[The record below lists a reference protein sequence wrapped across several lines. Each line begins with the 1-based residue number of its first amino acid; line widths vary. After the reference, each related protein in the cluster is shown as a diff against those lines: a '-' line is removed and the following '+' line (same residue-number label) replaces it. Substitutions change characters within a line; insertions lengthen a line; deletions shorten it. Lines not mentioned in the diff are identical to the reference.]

1 MDRCDS
7 YSPEIYNQRQAPE
20 LQNKQSPNSTLTGI
34 KTMNLCSTEE
44 LVGEAAHSVT
54 DLIEQVLVPGLVLTR
69 YLNAA
74 HMWIYYDL

>member
-1 MDRCDS
+1 
-7 YSPEIYNQRQAPE
+7 
-20 LQNKQSPNSTLTGI
+20 
-34 KTMNLCSTEE
+34 MNLCSTEE